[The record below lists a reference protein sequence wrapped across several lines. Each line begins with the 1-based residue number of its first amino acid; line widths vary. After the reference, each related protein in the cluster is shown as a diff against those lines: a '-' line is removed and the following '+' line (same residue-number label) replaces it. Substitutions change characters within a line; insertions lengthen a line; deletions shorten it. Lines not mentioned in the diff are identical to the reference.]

1 MRPGT
6 KFQPVL
12 DDPHIAG
19 KAETERVV
27 CLTGKLYHDLIKY
40 RQNIGNSVHNRVAFI
55 RIEELS
61 PFPFAALK
69 DTLEKYVNAKE
80 FTWIQEEPRNQ
91 GGYTHVL
98 PRMTAVLRE
107 LGKDVDVTYVGRVE
121 DAVPAPGISKLYKAQ
136 QESVLQGVFSG

>member
-12 DDPHIAG
+12 DDPYVAV

-40 RQNIGNSVHNRVAFI
+40 RQNIGDSVHNRVAFI

-61 PFPFAALK
+61 PFPFTALK
-69 DTLEKYVNAKE
+69 DTLERYPNAKE

-107 LGKDVDVTYVGRVE
+107 IGKDGDVTYVGRVE

-136 QESVLQGVFSG
+136 QESVLQGAFDG